1 MTANPTRT
9 PITSDAAGHA
19 PPKAVARLARLHLMP
34 EQLRRIG
41 PKEYEEL
48 AERAAAAM
56 SDGQADALSVRLFFN
71 LLRVGNRLSKDFE
84 VAIRQSAGLSF
95 AGYQL
100 LFSLKSVG
108 PINPNLLAR
117 IASVSTASMSSLLN
131 TLERKEL
138 ISREADPEDGRRT
151 IVRLTEAGETLVESL
166 YLQNMDREQAWSLA
180 LTHAEA
186 VQLSELLA
194 KLLMHRPRPYGEDP
208 GTQAFWAPEGEPADH
223 AGPPTA

>member
-1 MTANPTRT
+1 MTATPTSR
-9 PITSDAAGHA
+9 PAASDATGHSHPNGA
-19 PPKAVARLARLHLMP
+19 ARLTRLHLMP

-48 AERAAAAM
+48 AERAAGAM

-108 PINPNLLAR
+108 SINPNLLAR

-131 TLERKEL
+131 TLERKKL
-138 ISREADPEDGRRT
+138 ISREPDPEDGRKT

-166 YLQNMDREQAWSLA
+166 YLQNMDREQAWSVA

-186 VQLSELLA
+186 VQLSELLT

-208 GTQAFWAPEGEPADH
+208 DARAFWAPEGEDADD
-223 AGPPTA
+223 PDPSTA